1 MEKVYVTEGE
11 LKALDDSIEVHKKK
25 QLDLDSGKKS
35 YILCTGSDCPCC
47 IHAGYL
53 INDFANCY
61 KCAIGKAGYKGCDG
75 IGWMPAM
82 KEVNHQALIDN
93 LIKIREHC
101 VVGEKERVSCSS
113 C

>member
-11 LKALDDSIEVHKKK
+11 LRALDDSIEKHRKK
-25 QLDLDSGKKS
+25 QKYLDSGKKS

-61 KCAIGKAGYKGCDG
+61 KCAIGKAGYKGCVDT
-75 IGWMPAM
+75 GWCCMM
-82 KEVNHQALIDN
+82 RKKTHKALIDK
-93 LIKIREHC
+93 LIEIREHC
-101 VVGEKERVSCSS
+101 VIM
-113 C
+113 